1 MTSADPVTV
10 ADPGGQLTFPVARL
24 LTESP
29 GARRAFPVAGVMLD
43 LGEDLRLAD
52 PLEGTIHAVRTNRGL
67 LVTGRL
73 ETSLDASCSRCLRD
87 IEVPVTIDLE
97 EEALPSVDLESG
109 VPLDTDD
116 EPDVLRL
123 TDHHELELGETV
135 RDAVL
140 LAEPI
145 APLCRPDCPGLCP
158 VCGEELSSG
167 PHEHPD
173 GAIDPR
179 LEALRAFRPT
189 AEVDGE
195 RGTD

>member
-1 MTSADPVTV
+1 MTA

-24 LTESP
+24 LSEAP
-29 GARRAFPVAGVMLD
+29 GASRAFPVAGVMLD
-43 LGEDLRLAD
+43 LGDDLRQAD

-73 ETSLDASCSRCLRD
+73 ETSLETTCSRCLRD
-87 IEVPVTIDLE
+87 IDVPVTIDLE
-97 EEALPSVDLESG
+97 EEVLPSVELETG
-109 VPLDTDD
+109 APVDTSE

-158 VCGEELSSG
+158 VCGEELATG
-167 PHEHPD
+167 PHDHPD
-173 GAIDPR
+173 TTIDPR
-179 LEALRAFRPT
+179 LEALRAFLPS
-189 AEVDGE
+189 AEVDAE
-195 RGTD
+195 RRRQ